1 MSLLL
6 YLLHWYVKQ
15 CYSLQHL
22 PEFLET
28 GYSEINTKWV
38 HFCTFYLFLDKIFFP
53 AGLVSRQYVWW
64 AVWHSNT
71 LNQSP
76 TTGAYKQRYCTAQI
90 SGNNIG
96 FLFKSSGN
104 ASWSSLN
111 IYKWKTQRTLKINLD
126 FSSVCR
132 SAQPLEAI
140 ACRHSKV
147 QYRVQQGFDAWDTV
161 SPAWWISLS
170 LKMEFQSQPSTLS
183 FDRAYNWTCQW
194 QFNVIHLF
202 TNPSS
207 ESSITSSFRHTVSS
221 PQRAP
226 ACEWGG
232 QSCGW
237 LCAGVGLPAF
247 DPHSVSGQG
256 VLFEQAAITVI
267 GWHLEQCRSEP
278 VWVLNKHREG
288 SLPAT
293 DLCMSREGQEA

>member
-1 MSLLL
+1 M
-6 YLLHWYVKQ
+6 
-15 CYSLQHL
+15 
-22 PEFLET
+22 
-28 GYSEINTKWV
+28 
-38 HFCTFYLFLDKIFFP
+38 
-53 AGLVSRQYVWW
+53 
-64 AVWHSNT
+64 WHSNT
-71 LNQSP
+71 LNQSS
-76 TTGAYKQRYCTAQI
+76 TAGAYKQRYCTAQI

-96 FLFKSSGN
+96 FLFNSGS

-132 SAQPLEAI
+132 SAQLLEAI

-194 QFNVIHLF
+194 QFNMIHLF

-207 ESSITSSFRHTVSS
+207 ESSITSSFRRTASS
-221 PQRAP
+221 LQRARAP
-226 ACEWGG
+226 ACEWDG